1 MKYIDFCNEKIS
13 RLGFGLMRLP
23 VKDNDQSKI
32 DYEKTEEMF
41 LYAVEH
47 GINYFDTA
55 FPYHNG
61 FSEIT
66 LGNMTGNNHMR
77 SKVNIAT
84 KLFTLGMENPD
95 YDPMKMFET
104 QLKRL
109 KTDYIDFYLI
119 HGLHGEQWNV
129 LKRKF
134 NIEKFLNEMRANGV
148 IRHMGFSF
156 HDDYDRFVSI
166 LDDYDWEFAQIQY
179 NYLDNKIQAG
189 DKGIAYALS
198 KNIPLNVMEPLKG
211 GNLSFCDYPQIR
223 AILDKNGLS
232 RMTGAELAF
241 RYVFDKKGLGVVL
254 SGMSEISQLRENI
267 DIVERYEEGSVKET
281 EMKAIE
287 QIRKF
292 LSEAE
297 TVPCTE
303 CRYCVEGCPEN
314 IKIPTAFSLYNNGIK
329 FSNKQAQMRGYDRDC
344 ANISNCRECS
354 LCEEACPQHLEI
366 PKLLKKVREYFD
378 N

>member
-1 MKYIDFCNEKIS
+1 MKYINFCNEKIS
-13 RLGFGLMRLP
+13 KLGFGLMRLP
-23 VKDNDQSKI
+23 VKDNDQSKV

-61 FSEIT
+61 FSEIM
-66 LGNMTGNNHMR
+66 LGNMVENNHMR

-84 KLFTLGMENPD
+84 KLFTLGMEKPD
-95 YDPMKMFET
+95 YDPVKMFET

-109 KTDYIDFYLI
+109 KTDHIEFYLI
-119 HGLHGEQWNV
+119 HGLHGEQWNT

-134 NIEKFLNEMRANGV
+134 NIENFLNEMRANGT

-156 HDDYDRFVSI
+156 HDDYDRFVNI

-179 NYLDNKIQAG
+179 NYLDNDIQAG
-189 DKGIAYALS
+189 DKGIAYAVS

-211 GNLSFCDYPQIR
+211 GNLSFCDYPRIR
-223 AILDKNGLS
+223 EILDKNGLS
-232 RMTGAELAF
+232 GMSGAELAF

-254 SGMSEISQLRENI
+254 SGMSELSQLRENI
-267 DIVERYEEGSVKET
+267 DIVERCDEGNLKEN

-287 QIRKF
+287 QIREF
-292 LSEAE
+292 LSEIE
-297 TVPCTE
+297 TIPCTG
-303 CRYCVEGCPEN
+303 CRYCVEECPEK

-344 ANISNCRECS
+344 ANISNCREC
-354 LCEEACPQHLEI
+354 LACEEACPQHLEI
-366 PKLLKKVREYFD
+366 PELLKKVREYFG